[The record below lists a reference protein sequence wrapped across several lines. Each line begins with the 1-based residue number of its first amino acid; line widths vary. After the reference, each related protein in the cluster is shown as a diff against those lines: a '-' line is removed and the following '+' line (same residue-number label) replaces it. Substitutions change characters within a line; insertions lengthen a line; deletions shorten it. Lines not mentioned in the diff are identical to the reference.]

1 MDSSFPELL
10 KVVKD
15 KLAKEWENIIA
26 VIFLVPIYVT
36 QDLVNY
42 AIIDSPEYVYREN
55 NGKVKEKRKMKENFI
70 YFKFVLWWMKVNN

>member
-42 AIIDSPEYVYREN
+42 AITPEYVYREN
-55 NGKVKEKRKMKENFI
+55 NGKVKKKK
-70 YFKFVLWWMKVNN
+70 